1 MRALGEAIKSIQG
14 PLGSGKDF
22 KLNGD
27 VQICILEGPSS
38 FRVNELDES
47 KPVRRLKTSRQ
58 MIMRGHQWLWNGE
71 EIDRVER
78 DAGIRIHR
86 A

>member
-14 PLGSGKDF
+14 PLGNGKDF

-47 KPVRRLKTSRQ
+47 EPVRRLKNIQANDNEGASVA
-58 MIMRGHQWLWNGE
+58 
-71 EIDRVER
+71 VEWR
-78 DAGIRIHR
+78 RNR
-86 A
+86 